1 MKAGQQKVP
10 RLAPKEKAAAKAGRS
25 PGRPTL
31 SNAELLDKAL
41 DLFLAK
47 GFERT
52 SIDAITAAAGV
63 AKRTVYLR
71 YRDKITLF
79 KAALQ
84 RAIEE
89 WIVPV
94 ETLRAAETADVKE
107 TLLRVGQI
115 LVANLMS
122 TAGLRLLRITNAE
135 SARMPEIGAY
145 SYQQGTGPTLAYLA
159 DLFRRQIGPD
169 GIDLPDADEAALA
182 FLYLVVSGPA
192 SMTAWGLTLDVATID
207 RHTRYC
213 VSLFLH
219 GLLPRESTER
229 RPASLGPQAAEV
241 QALEEENRRL
251 RKLLVAAMLEATTL
265 RERQA
270 QFMHHPGD

>member
-1 MKAGQQKVP
+1 MNSVHKRIP
-10 RLAPKEKAAAKAGRS
+10 RLIPNEQGVSKAGRS

-41 DLFLAK
+41 DLFLEH

-71 YRDKITLF
+71 YGDKTTLF

-94 ETLRAAETADVKE
+94 ETLRAAETADIEE

-122 TAGLRLLRITNAE
+122 PAGLRLLRITNAE

-159 DLFRRQIGPD
+159 DLFRRRIGPG
-169 GIDLPDADEAALA
+169 GIGMPDADEAALA
-182 FLYLVVSGPA
+182 FLYLVSGSA
-192 SMTAWGLTLDVATID
+192 SMTAWGLTLDEATID

-213 VSLFLH
+213 VGLFLH
-219 GLLPRESTER
+219 GLLRREATG
-229 RPASLGPQAAEV
+229 RPSAV
-241 QALEEENRRL
+241 KALEEENRRL
-251 RKLLVAAMLEATTL
+251 RQLLVEAMLKVATPKAAAAK
-265 RERQA
+265 E
-270 QFMHHPGD
+270 